1 MLITLVIPIII
12 VFLMYQPLN
21 FYYQNREDLSTISI
35 ESVISEG
42 FNTYLEQSDQELIG
56 FSVQE
61 TQLNYYMLEVLQQTN
76 PNFNTTD
83 TYVVEEDL
91 YGYAGSWFE
100 LKGDEIQLISK
111 LDVFVLSTFTYETS
125 LRLVF
130 DLDIEG
136 QEVIVTIKNVYVGN
150 LPILWMFDV
159 INFGFNI
166 FGIDIETEISNIMNP
181 FGTYHQDEKA
191 ISLSLTNAINA
202 SQIDIETMTWITGV
216 LENIQTNDL
225 LDILSEDQSL
235 SLVIYIQKLQDPSE
249 VKRLHSST
257 ENDTYESILNEWIS
271 TIDYVTMFQS
281 IVNTQENTPL
291 QYNIYMNEQH
301 LNQLLNVTLKEIF
314 PNTFE
319 FNGFKI
325 ELITPYIVIDNNMW
339 IEIPLR
345 ILNEEELSIVET
357 KWIISSSLTYEEDK
371 GYIVFEKLE
380 IGQIEFDGEMLS
392 LLFELLGFTLENNQ
406 LEITSLLSFIEED
419 INIETM
425 TIIDSLVQITLQ
437 QENLIE
443 IEALQETVETIIEAL
458 SNLESLPEEIQ
469 NGLEAII
476 DAILTNDAQL
486 INQAFEE
493 YMMTYEALDDTIQ
506 SEIQAIIFA
515 YLEENASLDALLN

>member
-1 MLITLVIPIII
+1 
-12 VFLMYQPLN
+12 
-21 FYYQNREDLSTISI
+21 
-35 ESVISEG
+35 
-42 FNTYLEQSDQELIG
+42 
-56 FSVQE
+56 
-61 TQLNYYMLEVLQQTN
+61 
-76 PNFNTTD
+76 
-83 TYVVEEDL
+83 
-91 YGYAGSWFE
+91 
-100 LKGDEIQLISK
+100 
-111 LDVFVLSTFTYETS
+111 
-125 LRLVF
+125 
-130 DLDIEG
+130 
-136 QEVIVTIKNVYVGN
+136 
-150 LPILWMFDV
+150 
-159 INFGFNI
+159 
-166 FGIDIETEISNIMNP
+166 MNP

-515 YLEENASLDALLN
+515 YLEENASLDTLLN